1 MASPCAERYE
11 ALDSLRRSYLDR
23 ARECSALTHP
33 YLIPP
38 EGTTSDTR
46 LPTPHQG
53 VGSRGVNNLAARL
66 LLALLP
72 PDMPFFRL
80 VPTDAQAKRLL
91 ESKKDPQNP
100 RAATEIDKDLHAIE
114 DTVMSEVE
122 RSGMRSAIH
131 EALKHL
137 IVAGN
142 ALLYLPSSGGVRVYS
157 LDKYVVMRDDSGN
170 LLEAVIKEAVS
181 PAVLDEEI
189 LSLITVQNPKENVTV
204 YTKFYRDGGRWH
216 TYQEIEGVI
225 VPGSEGS
232 WPLNTPPLI
241 ALRWNQVDAEDYGRG
256 FCEQHLGDLDSL
268 ERLSANILAASAM
281 ASKVVYVVNPNG
293 ITDVDSLAK
302 AETGD
307 FVAGNAQ
314 DVAVIQQDKAV
325 DLSIAA
331 QTASQIEQRL
341 GQSFMLFD
349 AINLEG
355 RDRVTRREVE
365 LQQQNMEQNL
375 GGVFTLLAR
384 ELQDPLARGLI
395 ARLEKQQQ
403 IENTNGLVTPT
414 VVTGTAAFGR
424 QYDLRNMETLMQLIG
439 ALGADKIDTYVN
451 ISEFIDRATTALG
464 IKSDSLIKTADQ
476 LQQEQAAAQQQIQ
489 QQQLASIAQSAAP
502 QAVKQLAPQEAQ

>member
-1 MASPCAERYE
+1 MVSSCAARYE
-11 ALDSLRRSYLDR
+11 ALDKLRRSYLDR

-33 YLIPP
+33 YLLPP
-38 EGTTSDTR
+38 DGTTSDTR
-46 LPTPHQG
+46 LLTPNQG

-80 VPTDAQAKRLL
+80 VPTDARAKRML
-91 ESKKDPQNP
+91 KAQRDPNNP
-100 RAATEIDKDLHAIE
+100 KGSDDADKELVEIE
-114 DTVMSEVE
+114 DAVMAEVE

-142 ALLYLPSSGGVRVYS
+142 AMLYLPSNGGVRVYS
-157 LDKYVVMRDDSGN
+157 LDKYVVMRDDSGT
-170 LLEAVIKEAVS
+170 LLEAVIKESVS
-181 PAVLDEEI
+181 PAVLDDEM
-189 LSLITVQNPKENVTV
+189 LALISTNKAEDNVTV
-204 YTKFYRDGGRWH
+204 YTKFYQDGGRWH
-216 TYQEIEGVI
+216 TYQDIEGNI

-232 WPLNTPPLI
+232 WPLSSPPLI

-256 FCEQHLGDLDSL
+256 FCEQHLGDLSSL
-268 ERLSANILAASAM
+268 ESLSSNILAASAM
-281 ASKVVYVVNPNG
+281 ASKIVYVVNPNG
-293 ITDVDSLAK
+293 ITDVDALAK
-302 AETGD
+302 AESGH
-307 FVAGNAQ
+307 FVAGNAA
-314 DVAVIQQDKAV
+314 DVSVIQQDKAL

-395 ARLEKQQQ
+395 SRLEKNGE
-403 IENTNGLVTPT
+403 ITKTNGMVMPT

-451 ISEFIDRATTALG
+451 ISEFVDRAVTALG
-464 IKSDSLIKTADQ
+464 IKSDKLIKSGEQ
-476 LQQEQAAAQQQIQ
+476 LQQEQQAQQQQVQ

-502 QAVKQLAPQEAQ
+502 QAVKQLAPQEVT